1 MHSGRV
7 SANARRAV
15 WTARLAA
22 MVLVAV
28 ASLVLSIHPGHANP
42 KFAAI
47 VVDGA
52 SGKVLHS
59 SHANETRYPASLT
72 KVMTLYILFEELRAG
87 RLTLDS
93 PIPVSANA
101 AAEAPSKIGF
111 KPGQTIRVRDAIR
124 AMVTKSANDVATAV
138 GEKISGSEKAF
149 AKRMTQTARR
159 LGMSKTTYHNAHGLP
174 HSPHNTTTA
183 RDQAVLGMAVQRDFP
198 VYYSYFSTRSFT
210 YRGTAYRN
218 HNRLLGS
225 VDGVDGIK
233 TGFINASGFNLLS
246 SVKRDGRYIVA
257 VVMGG
262 RTGRTRNEYMT
273 GLIEKYIPK
282 ATQGGAAMLA
292 RNVPVPTS
300 RPQMP
305 VVLASA
311 NGVAQRAT
319 EPEPQRLTPELI
331 AAYAASVNAEVTAQG
346 DTEDPVDAVDVA
358 ASGTAPRALALV
370 EETPA
375 AVVETAGAPE
385 PNGAIP
391 SGWHVQIAA
400 TESES
405 GARSLLLD
413 AQRKNAS
420 VLADRQLYTER
431 VDVNGTTLYRARF
444 TGFSSKSEAWAA
456 CTQLKRHKMSC
467 WALNPA
473 S

>member
-7 SANARRAV
+7 SANAVRAA

-22 MVLVAV
+22 VVLLA
-28 ASLVLSIHPGHANP
+28 ATCLALSVHPGQANS

-52 SGKVLHS
+52 TGKVLHS

-72 KVMTLYILFEELRAG
+72 KVMTLYVLFEELRAG
-87 RLTLDS
+87 RMTLDS
-93 PIPVSANA
+93 PITVSANA

-138 GEKISGSEKAF
+138 GENISGSEAAF

-159 LGMSKTTYHNAHGLP
+159 LGMSNTSYYNAHGLP
-174 HSPHNTTTA
+174 HSPQNSTSA
-183 RDQAVLGMAVQRDFP
+183 RDQAVLGMAIQRDFP

-210 YRGTAYRN
+210 YRGHAYRN
-218 HNRLLGS
+218 HNKLLGK
-225 VDGVDGIK
+225 VNGVDGIK

-262 RTGRTRNEYMT
+262 RTGRSRDDYMA
-273 GLIEKYIPK
+273 GLIEKYIPQ
-282 ATQGGAAMLA
+282 ATQGGAPLLA
-292 RNVPVPTS
+292 RNVPVPSS
-300 RPQMP
+300 RPEMP

-311 NGVAQRAT
+311 DGLERRAAKA
-319 EPEPQRLTPELI
+319 EPRRLTPELI

-346 DTEDPVDAVDVA
+346 DAEDPLDAVDTVG
-358 ASGTAPRALALV
+358 SPRALALV

-375 AVVETAGAPE
+375 AIVDTAQAPQ
-385 PNGAIP
+385 PTNDVP

-400 TESES
+400 ADSES

-420 VLADRQLYTER
+420 LLGSRQLYTER

-456 CTQLKRHKMSC
+456 CSQLKKHNLSC